1 MKSAFLAS
9 DGISMSRRLLEIVR
23 SITEACFDSAVA
35 DDAPLATQ
43 LNEAGWRHKLA
54 SALHEELE
62 VPLTAEDLKNAESL
76 PKLSSLV
83 QSHLV
88 QDPSVR
94 SIVSVYVLVE
104 QLVREEVAHDI
115 NYHWYAAWKGD
126 LLHNTDSLDDVEIV
140 LRMEQAFGFSISD
153 QDAQEMRTVG
163 QTVRYLWRRSCEQS
177 FTLRQRPEDVC
188 ESAFIF
194 HQLRRLLIIRAG
206 VSRKSIRPSV
216 RLAALLPSWHRGF
229 LKEVQGIFGVDLPR
243 ANLFY
248 KAFGM
253 EKRTTIKELVALIV
267 RQK

>member
-1 MKSAFLAS
+1 MAT
-9 DGISMSRRLLEIVR
+9 DGISMSKSLFEIVR

-35 DDAPLATQ
+35 DDAPLAIQ

-54 SALHEELE
+54 SALHDELE
-62 VPLTAEDLKNAESL
+62 VPITAEDLKHADSL
-76 PKLSSLV
+76 PKLSHLV

-88 QDPSVR
+88 QDSSGR
-94 SIVSVYVLVE
+94 SIVEVYVLVE
-104 QLVREEVAHDI
+104 QFVREELAHAV

-126 LLHNTDSLDDVEIV
+126 LLHNTDSLEDVEIV

-153 QDAQEMRTVG
+153 LDAQEMRTVG
-163 QTVRYLWRRSCEQS
+163 QTVRYLWRRSCMQS
-177 FTLRQRPEDVC
+177 FTLRQRPKDVC

-194 HQLRRLLIIRAG
+194 HELRRLLIIRAG
-206 VSRKSIRPSV
+206 VSRKSVRPSV
-216 RLAALLPSWHRGF
+216 RLVALLPSWHRGF
-229 LKEVQGIFGVDLPR
+229 LKEVQNIFGVDLPR

-248 KAFGM
+248 KAFGL